1 MVTSIIVEVRH
12 LLIFVFGRRMNGC
25 GGGGK
30 RWKQPESTF
39 FEQLLLMVFQNTLI
53 LRNLKP
59 IKLYKF
65 IYAAFVL
72 IQVGMKAQSFSPF
85 LAADLQHTIDSFQSA
100 YNLKGISASV
110 FVPNEGIWKG
120 VTGVSHP
127 GVPITSETGFA
138 IASNSKLFT
147 GVLLLKLAENGLLS
161 LDDSL
166 HEHLPPF
173 NNVDPNITVRQLLN
187 HTSGL
192 SDVNITSYGDSMLA
206 DPYRV
211 FQPEEI
217 LGWVGPPLSAPGGG
231 WSYCNT
237 NYLLAGLVAESVTGQ
252 SFSQLLR
259 ENLLNPLNMDS
270 TYLAVY
276 ENSSVVPAHP
286 WQGGMDFSSTPRI
299 SINSAAWAAG
309 AMYST
314 SNEMLHWYRALM
326 GGQVINQNSLQ
337 EMTTFVG
344 SGSYG
349 VGIAEA
355 TIAGRTIWQHGGT
368 IWGGYNSSM
377 MYDPASGAVICV
389 LINQLP
395 AQAFQVAAQLLG
407 DLVDQGLG
415 FLDASQD
422 EFPLLYPNPTT
433 DLVRLSF
440 KGQGT
445 FQLSNGQGQLLFS
458 GNFIEPHLELSLAP
472 FPKGVYALTVQSE
485 KETKRW
491 KILRE

>member
-1 MVTSIIVEVRH
+1 
-12 LLIFVFGRRMNGC
+12 
-25 GGGGK
+25 
-30 RWKQPESTF
+30 
-39 FEQLLLMVFQNTLI
+39 
-53 LRNLKP
+53 
-59 IKLYKF
+59 
-65 IYAAFVL
+65 
-72 IQVGMKAQSFSPF
+72 
-85 LAADLQHTIDSFQSA
+85 
-100 YNLKGISASV
+100 
-110 FVPNEGIWKG
+110 
-120 VTGVSHP
+120 
-127 GVPITSETGFA
+127 
-138 IASNSKLFT
+138 
-147 GVLLLKLAENGLLS
+147 
-161 LDDSL
+161 
-166 HEHLPPF
+166 
-173 NNVDPNITVRQLLN
+173 
-187 HTSGL
+187 
-192 SDVNITSYGDSMLA
+192 
-206 DPYRV
+206 
-211 FQPEEI
+211 
-217 LGWVGPPLSAPGGG
+217 
-231 WSYCNT
+231 
-237 NYLLAGLVAESVTGQ
+237 
-252 SFSQLLR
+252 
-259 ENLLNPLNMDS
+259 MDS

-314 SNEMLHWYRALM
+314 SSEMLHWYRALM
-326 GGQVINQNSLQ
+326 GGHVINQNSLQ

-349 VGIAEA
+349 LGSAEA
-355 TIAGRTIWQHGGT
+355 TIVGRTIWQHGGT

-422 EFPLLYPNPTT
+422 EVPLLYPNPTT
-433 DLVRLSF
+433 DIVRLSF

-445 FQLSNGQGQLLFS
+445 FQLSNGQGQLLFY

-472 FPKGVYALTVQSE
+472 FPKGVYVLTVQSE

-491 KILRE
+491 KILKQ